1 QELARRPT
9 MEELAK
15 ALQVTVPKIKEI
27 LAANRL
33 PLSLDTPYGEDED
46 NSLAELVEDEN
57 STPPEVSTETKLMS
71 ADIRGVLST
80 LTPREREVL
89 ILRYG
94 LNDGQQRTLEQVGK
108 LVGITRE
115 RTRQIE
121 LKALRALRQSNVTT
135 RLKDY
140 LEG

>member
-1 QELARRPT
+1 
-9 MEELAK
+9 
-15 ALQVTVPKIKEI
+15 
-27 LAANRL
+27 
-33 PLSLDTPYGEDED
+33 LSLDTPYGEDED

-57 STPPEVSTETKLMS
+57 STPPEVSTETNLMS
-71 ADIRGVLST
+71 ADIRGVLAT

-89 ILRYG
+89 VLRYG

-140 LEG
+140 LEA